1 MNQAGNTMKPA
12 LPTDPVWVRI
22 LRFPLT
28 RLVVLGVGVFFLMG
42 WTESRIQ
49 LFADDPV
56 IGVAI
61 AIVMAVAVI
70 AAYVAWGKLIER
82 REVTELSLPGA
93 GREFAIGML
102 IGAGLYT
109 GCVLLLMALGM
120 YRIEGLNPVAYMI
133 PAAAMAVKSSVFEEL
148 LFRGVLFR
156 SVEDMAGSWIA
167 IVVSSLVFGLLH
179 LLNPAAT
186 IAGAVYI
193 SIEAGLLLAAAYL
206 VTRRLW
212 IAIGFHMA
220 WNYVQSAVFSGVVS
234 GGVSLPGLFKVR
246 IEGPSFVT
254 GGSFGMEQSVFALV
268 LCTIAGVVMLMMAIR
283 RGNLRPAPWNRRGV
297 PARGDA

>member
-1 MNQAGNTMKPA
+1 MKPA